1 MLVTHYRNAGTG
13 NGEYSGVALGLALL
27 QSLVDAKWLAKDIIL
42 LFADDGPLDGS
53 DGFAPGTEAWL
64 QAYHLDPLQLGTH
77 QQNELPMRAGVIRAA
92 VNIETLVHA
101 SNANVMGV
109 FTAGINGQ
117 LPNLDLVNT
126 AVMALRGEHI
136 AVALDRC
143 TGEDPFSLLNQE
155 DQQLKSASHHC
166 HTDVLAH
173 AHAWLRSAIEAYIPV
188 EYKHEAREYLENLEG
203 MLRFMK
209 TLASGPA
216 GAHAHFISYN
226 IDSITLS
233 TLASRESSSPSSL
246 SLRATLRAL
255 EKLVRALSNLEEKL
269 HQSFFLYVLPNTQ
282 HFVSVGE
289 YYYVVALAV
298 SPAIAQMAAL
308 ASRTVGM
315 RLAFSLATLLLVE
328 LLAFGVLVTATALFS
343 SSSATTTHWWGF
355 LFAVTVAQALFVTVI
370 LPLLRGISVI
380 SGCAERR
387 DWRVRV
393 RVYEEHHK
401 GDDKKPTAT
410 SKPVRRTSQ
419 AELAVM
425 IAAIP
430 EQGSGWRGIKFI
442 VMILLVY
449 VSLLVT
455 GRGECSLSNIVVTC
469 M

>member
-1 MLVTHYRNAGTG
+1 MLVTHYRNVGAG

-27 QSLVDAKWLAKDIIL
+27 QALVDAKWLAKDIIL

-64 QAYHLDPLQLGTH
+64 QAYHLDPLQLGAHH
-77 QQNELPMRAGVIRAA
+77 QRSELPMRAGVIRAA

-101 SNANVMGV
+101 SSANVMGV

-143 TGEDPFSLLNQE
+143 TGEDPFSLLDRAEHGEQH
-155 DQQLKSASHHC
+155 QGKSASSNC
-166 HTDVLAH
+166 HNDVLSH
-173 AHAWLRSAIEAYIPV
+173 AHAWLKSAIEAYTPP
-188 EYKHEAREYLENLEG
+188 EYKHEAREYLKNLHG

-209 TLASGPA
+209 TLATGPA

-233 TLASRESSSPSSL
+233 TLVSHESSSPSAL

-255 EKLVRALSNLEEKL
+255 EKIVRALSNLEEKL
-269 HQSFFLYVLPNTQ
+269 HQSFFLYVLPNTH

-315 RLAFSLATLLLVE
+315 RLAFSLVTLLLVE
-328 LLAFGVLVTATALFS
+328 LLAFGVLVAATTLFS
-343 SSSATTTHWWGF
+343 SSSATTTKWWGF
-355 LFAVTVAQALFVTVI
+355 LFAITALQVVFVAVV

-380 SGCAERR
+380 SGCTERR

-401 GDDKKPTAT
+401 GDDKKNLKS

-419 AELAVM
+419 AELAEM

-449 VSLLVT
+449 VTLT
-455 GRGECSLSNIVVTC
+455 A
-469 M
+469 

>member
-1 MLVTHYRNAGTG
+1 MLVTHYRNVGAGS
-13 NGEYSGVALGLALL
+13 GEYSGVALGLALL

-53 DGFAPGTEAWL
+53 DGFASGTEAWL

-77 QQNELPMRAGVIRAA
+77 QQSELPMRAGVIRAA
-92 VNIETLVHA
+92 VNIETFVHA
-101 SNANVMGV
+101 SNANAMGV

-143 TGEDPFSLLNQE
+143 AGEDPFSLLSQE
-155 DQQLKSASHHC
+155 GKDEHHQRKSASSNC
-166 HTDVLAH
+166 HNDVLSH
-173 AHAWLRSAIEAYIPV
+173 AHAWLKTAIEAYVPV
-188 EYKHEAREYLENLEG
+188 EYKHEAREYLKNLQG

-233 TLASRESSSPSSL
+233 TLASRESSSPSAL
-246 SLRATLRAL
+246 SLRATLRAI
-255 EKLVRALSNLEEKL
+255 EKVVRALSNLEEKL

-308 ASRTVGM
+308 ASKTVGM
-315 RLAFSLATLLLVE
+315 RLAFSLAALLLVE
-328 LLAFGVLVTATALFS
+328 LLAFAVLAAATTLFS
-343 SSSATTTHWWGF
+343 STSSSASTTKWWGF
-355 LFAVTVAQALFVTVI
+355 LFAVTALQALFVAVI
-370 LPLLRGISVI
+370 LPILRGISVI

-393 RVYEEHHK
+393 RVYEEHTK
-401 GDDKKPTAT
+401 VNDKKNLT
-410 SKPVRRTSQ
+410 STKPVRRTSQ
-419 AELAVM
+419 AELAEM

-449 VSLLVT
+449 VTYLFIAEFSLK
-455 GRGECSLSNIVVTC
+455 RS
-469 M
+469 